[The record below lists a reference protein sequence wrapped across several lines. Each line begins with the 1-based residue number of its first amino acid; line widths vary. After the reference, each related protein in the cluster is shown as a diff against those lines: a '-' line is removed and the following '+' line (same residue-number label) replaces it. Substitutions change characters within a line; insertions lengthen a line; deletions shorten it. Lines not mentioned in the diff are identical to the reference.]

1 MAGTLHLMCGKIA
14 AGKSTL
20 AARLAAAP
28 GTILLSQD
36 FWMKRLWGDELREVA
51 DYLRLAPKLNSAM
64 APLVT
69 DLLGAGLDVV
79 LDFPANTV
87 RTRALWKAAADAAG
101 AGHRLH
107 WLDLP
112 DQVCRERLRRRNA
125 AGEHDFAASDDQFDL
140 ITRYFEPPAPGEGL
154 VVVRA

>member
-20 AARLAAAP
+20 AGRLAAAP
-28 GTILLSQD
+28 GTVLISQD

-64 APLVT
+64 GPLVT
-69 DLLGAGLDVV
+69 DLLEAGLDVV

-87 RTRALWKAAADAAG
+87 RTRAWWKAAAEAAG
-101 AGHRLH
+101 ADHRLH
-107 WLDLP
+107 WLDRP
-112 DQVCRERLRRRNA
+112 DDVCLERLRRRNA
-125 AGEHDFAASDDQFDL
+125 AGDHDFAASDDQFDL
-140 ITRYFEPPAPGEGL
+140 ITRYFEPPAPEEGL
-154 VVVRA
+154 TVVRQ